1 MSASQTQALRLTC
14 YLTTAAAVLWLAFE
28 LKTLIICLIL
38 ALMLAAAMTPIAEF
52 WEKKKVPRPLTVLL
66 IYTFVGLI
74 YVVLGTALVPAIK
87 EQCRTLIQ
95 NIPSDIENFT
105 RWYDGVLA
113 SAGDK
118 ADLVSFSAGDSKEFA
133 LKAFNRTL
141 DMTTGIFGLI
151 LNSLFVLFLSAYFVI
166 QAKSIWR
173 EIFRWIPPH
182 FHERASSL
190 ILPLQ
195 DRLGGYVR
203 GQILVATAVAIFF
216 ITGLSILHVNY
227 ALTLGAVGG
236 LLNIVPYIGSFA
248 AACFSVLVAF
258 NQSPVLGLLVL
269 ILFAV
274 EQWIESNFIVPIL
287 LGRQVELHPLAV
299 LIAMIIGATL
309 AGIAGAIAAIP
320 IVSIAIYLGEEFWVK
335 RIQTEQ
341 AVVDQAVV
349 DQGLEV
355 EVKIKVDG
363 TEFDLKS
370 DFTSEQIDA
379 PVAGARGETEGA
391 GPQVLV

>member
-1 MSASQTQALRLTC
+1 MSNSQLQALRLTC
-14 YLTTAAAVLWLAFE
+14 YLMVAATILWLALE

-38 ALMLAAAMTPIAEF
+38 ALMLAAAMTPVAESC
-52 WEKKKVPRPLTVLL
+52 EKKKIPRPVTVLI
-66 IYTFVGLI
+66 IYTAVALL
-74 YVVLGTALVPAIK
+74 YLVLGTALFPAIK
-87 EQCRTLIQ
+87 EQARTLIQ
-95 NIPSDIENFT
+95 NVPADIENLT
-105 RWYDGVLA
+105 RWYDSVLA
-113 SAGDK
+113 VAGDK
-118 ADLVSFSAGDSKEFA
+118 ADLVSFSPGDSREFA
-133 LKAFNRTL
+133 MKAFNRTL

-151 LNSLFVLFLSAYFVI
+151 LNSVFVLFLSAYFVI
-166 QAKSIWR
+166 QAKSLWK
-173 EIFRWIPPH
+173 EVFRWIPPH
-182 FHERASSL
+182 FHAHASAL
-190 ILPLQ
+190 IQPLQ

-258 NQSPVLGLLVL
+258 NQSPALGILVV

-309 AGIAGAIAAIP
+309 AGIAGAIVAIP
-320 IVSIAIYLGEEFWVK
+320 IVSIGIFLGEEFYVK
-335 RIQTEQ
+335 RIEPDTIMTEPF
-341 AVVDQAVV
+341 
-349 DQGLEV
+349 EP
-355 EVKIKVDG
+355 
-363 TEFDLKS
+363 
-370 DFTSEQIDA
+370 A
-379 PVAGARGETEGA
+379 PVATGSADAVET
-391 GPQVLV
+391 VITR